1 MQLYLAAEAA
11 EMPELDARL
20 RKVCVDYHF
29 QRPFPRGLP
38 QAPEGAML
46 LGGDLTSRRTGE
58 IVEECAR
65 RSLRAVLAGFGHS
78 PALETAR
85 FCDAPLRRG
94 LQPILT
100 ENAWQAGCGAE
111 MMISSALS
119 GGDLRTR
126 LEEAMERCG
135 GLCLDLERLR
145 RSFPLP
151 CPDGEGEALSA
162 GALAEALRRGAKP
175 AFSEELMCKAF
186 TAEIKGETRFVL
198 FDDRETLR
206 RKARLAASL
215 GIRRGFL
222 LYPEWS
228 AQDAA
233 AAAAAAAEA

>member
-11 EMPELDARL
+11 EMPELDPRL

-29 QRPFPRGLP
+29 ARPFPAGLP
-38 QAPEGAML
+38 KAQEGVML
-46 LGGDLTSRRTGE
+46 LGGDLTARRTGE
-58 IVEECAR
+58 IGEECAR

-85 FCDAPLRRG
+85 FCDGLGRLG

-126 LEEAMERCG
+126 LEEALGRCD

-162 GALAEALRRGAKP
+162 KALAELLRRGAKP
-175 AFSEELMCKAF
+175 SFSEELMCKAF
-186 TAEIKGETRFVL
+186 TAEIKGEMRFIL
-198 FDDRETLR
+198 FDDRETLC

-215 GIRRGFL
+215 GVRRGFI
-222 LYPEWS
+222 LYPEWG
-228 AQDAA
+228 AEDAK
-233 AAAAAAAEA
+233 AAAEALE